1 MVWVT
6 ADLQNICWCA
16 VGSKASRNGKL
27 PVARLTA
34 VLAGQQTPV
43 FLRRK
48 GRPNRDAASFSL
60 VFGDDRTLDLE
71 VKEHTHRL
79 PWMMVMLTTTTTN
92 QVEVLG
98 ERLRRGCHFAE
109 IHARDTWV
117 DAFRYLQARRRA
129 SSSFAASA
137 GAFTA
142 AAAHAS
148 TGEHGGER

>member
-1 MVWVT
+1 MHGTQLQLGPHSLVGVGDSHLATFLPTSNSMVWVT

-71 VKEHTHRL
+71 VKEHTH
-79 PWMMVMLTTTTTN
+79 TD
-92 QVEVLG
+92 
-98 ERLRRGCHFAE
+98 CH
-109 IHARDTWV
+109 
-117 DAFRYLQARRRA
+117 
-129 SSSFAASA
+129 
-137 GAFTA
+137 G
-142 AAAHAS
+142 
-148 TGEHGGER
+148 